1 MAIIKSSNQFT
12 RSRFQL
18 CNSRAGF
25 GSSSI
30 VWENGY
36 GYCKALQLPRFAP
49 AQMHARSKF
58 NDILK
63 AVACAAVIVQK
74 RQHKKQVGA
83 KGSNND
89 MQLGLHAHLGEDELV
104 GLVG

>member
-1 MAIIKSSNQFT
+1 
-12 RSRFQL
+12 
-18 CNSRAGF
+18 
-25 GSSSI
+25 
-30 VWENGY
+30 
-36 GYCKALQLPRFAP
+36 
-49 AQMHARSKF
+49 MHARSKF

-63 AVACAAVIVQK
+63 AVACAAVIVQE

>member
-1 MAIIKSSNQFT
+1 MNFT

-30 VWENGY
+30 VWENGN
-36 GYCKALQLPRFAP
+36 GYCKSLQLPRLAP
-49 AQMHARSKF
+49 AQMHARSTL

-63 AVACAAVIVQK
+63 AVARAAVIVQE

-83 KGSNND
+83 EGNNNE
-89 MQLGLHAHLGEDELV
+89 MQLGLHAHVGEDELV